1 MVDHLLQSESNQ
13 IKCDTGDEEKYEYI
27 IPIAEELVS
36 VWFVKLLKYLQV
48 LIFLAEFSKLKK
60 KKKHQTRSRCIC
72 MFTFRTSHKLPTQE
86 VAWE

>member
-36 VWFVKLLKYLQV
+36 VLFVKLLKYLQV
-48 LIFLAEFSKLKK
+48 LIFKKNLANLKK
-60 KKKHQTRSRCIC
+60 KTH
-72 MFTFRTSHKLPTQE
+72 
-86 VAWE
+86 